1 MAGCNPAGNI
11 TTMGTATVW
20 QSWNTQY
27 FVGIDNGTT
36 ACGTWN
42 NAYSQTYVTGDATA
56 LLTQLG
62 YVTGNVATY
71 VQGQFIDER
80 TPEQIEAD
88 RVRQQNE
95 ARIANERKLL
105 AKKKATDAL
114 KDTLSKRQIEQFD
127 KEGTF
132 ELQVNDRLYRIR
144 PGSGVERICPQTKK
158 VQSYFCIHPHNA
170 HELPAE
176 DVALSQKLLLEAAEA
191 EFLALANET
200 RAA

>member
-1 MAGCNPAGNI
+1 MGI
-11 TTMGTATVW
+11 DQGTAAGSW
-20 QSWNTQY
+20 QCWNQ
-27 FVGIDNGTT
+27 V
-36 ACGTWN
+36 
-42 NAYSQTYVTGDATA
+42 
-56 LLTQLG
+56 
-62 YVTGNVATY
+62 YVTGNTTTINTPISNAWVVWNGDYVAGNTVTVNGY
-71 VQGQFIDER
+71 VQGAWVDER

-88 RVRQQNE
+88 RVRVQNE
-95 ARIANERKLL
+95 TRIDNERKLL

-114 KDTLSKRQIEQFD
+114 KGTLSKHQVEQFD

-144 PGSGVERICPQTKK
+144 PGARVERLCPQTKK

-176 DVALSQKLLLEAAEA
+176 DVALSQKLMLEAAEA
-191 EFLALANET
+191 EFLRLANET

>member
-11 TTMGTATVW
+11 TTTVNVW
-20 QSWNTQY
+20 S
-27 FVGIDNGTT
+27 
-36 ACGTWN
+36 TWN
-42 NAYSQTYVTGDATA
+42 NAYYQTYVIGNAIA
-56 LLTQLG
+56 LPTRLG
-62 YVTGNVATY
+62 YVNGNVATY
-71 VQGQFIDER
+71 VQAQFIDER

-144 PGSGVERICPQTKK
+144 PGSRVERICPQTKK